1 MTACV
6 ASTSASTA
14 PASTPALAGE
24 AVLPHFAG
32 APLSLP
38 QLSGGLKQPVEGA
51 IQGGDAGHVHVSGKT
66 AAPESRP
73 PNARATEKT

>member
-1 MTACV
+1 MRRVDFSLHGTGEHAG
-6 ASTSASTA
+6 
-14 PASTPALAGE
+14 LAGE

-32 APLSLP
+32 DPLSLP